1 MERLLCHALETQM
14 KSSVSHEARRLV
26 REPES
31 KRISS
36 KHMHSPLRM
45 INVLGTV
52 TKESTVM
59 KDRSE

>member
-1 MERLLCHALETQM
+1 MP
-14 KSSVSHEARRLV
+14 SVSHEARRLV